1 MTTLNGKHI
10 SLDDLQGKVVL
21 IDFWATWCG
30 PCRESIPH
38 VREIAKKFDG
48 QPLIVLSVSVDDD
61 ENKWKDFVAK
71 NEMTWPQ
78 YFDHGFSGPVARSF
92 EVHAIPHTFTID
104 ADAVL
109 QDEQIGDASI
119 EGKLKKLV
127 KRAQEKQTSKAQP

>member
-1 MTTLNGKHI
+1 VTTLNGKHI

-104 ADAVL
+104 ADGVL

-119 EGKLKKLV
+119 EGKLIKLV